1 MQADVAIVGAGTA
14 GAAAAAFCARAGLST
29 VCVDRRPLP
38 DAGARWINGVPAWSF
53 DEAGIAQPA
62 GEELYGSGHAFH
74 LVSGWGPE
82 RVIMTDTGLLEVDM
96 RHLVARLQRMATEAG
111 AKLLGEV
118 SVGRLEGE
126 ELESS
131 AGSIRAR
138 WFVDASGLGGARLL
152 GQPKVARQDLCAAAQ
167 EVRAATDPAR
177 ARAFFEEHD
186 VRPGDTLCF
195 TGIAGGYSIV
205 NVRLDGDRIGLLTGS
220 VPADGHPSGQQL
232 LDDFV
237 EKHSFIGDK
246 LFGGARAVP
255 LRRPLDRLASGN
267 VALLGDAACQ
277 VFSAHGS
284 GIGAGMVAARM
295 LAEALSKEGDP
306 HAYAVGWQRRFG
318 GLFAAY
324 DVFRRFSQ
332 RLGPDDLENLVTS
345 GLLDEA
351 AARAGLVQRLPTLEL
366 GSLGRR
372 LGVLVRQ
379 RRLARQ
385 IAGVGARMAAAGA
398 LYARYPRDPARI
410 DRWARHAARLLGPAP
425 GEA

>member
-14 GAAAAAFCARAGLST
+14 GAAAAALCARAGLSV
-29 VCVDRRPLP
+29 VCLDRRPLSG
-38 DAGARWINGVPAWSF
+38 AGARWINGVPAWSF
-53 DEAGIAQPA
+53 DAAGIPQPV
-62 GEELYGSGHAFH
+62 GEELYGAGHAFH

-82 RVIMTDTGLLEVDM
+82 RVVMTDHDLLEVDM
-96 RHLVARLQRMATEAG
+96 RHLVARLQQMAIDAG
-111 AKLLGEV
+111 AQFQGEV
-118 SVGRLEGE
+118 RIGAFDGR
-126 ELESS
+126 ELETS
-131 AGSIRAR
+131 AGSVRAR

-152 GQPKVARQDLCAAAQ
+152 DQPTVARRDLCAAAQ
-167 EVRAATDPAR
+167 EVRSVADPAV
-177 ARAFFEEHD
+177 ARAFFEEQGVH
-186 VRPGDTLCF
+186 PGDTLCF
-195 TGIAGGYSIV
+195 TGVAGGYSIV
-205 NVRLDGDRIGLLTGS
+205 NLRLDGDRIGLLTGS
-220 VPADGHPSGQQL
+220 IPADGHPSGQQL

-237 EKHSFIGDK
+237 AEHSFIGPR

-295 LAEALSKEGDP
+295 LADALAGGGDP
-306 HAYAVGWQRRFG
+306 YAYAAAWQRRYG

-332 RLGPDDLENLVTS
+332 TLGPADLQALMTS

-366 GSLGRR
+366 GALGGR
-372 LGVLVRQ
+372 LRGLVRE
-379 RRLARQ
+379 RRLARRL
-385 IAGVGARMAAAGA
+385 AGVLVRMAAAGA
-398 LYARYPRDPARI
+398 LYARYPRDPARLE
-410 DRWARHAARLLGPAP
+410 RWASRASRLLDTALEP
-425 GEA
+425 E